1 MEDRDLAILAQLV
14 KEYPVQN
21 IMEALEKVVSTQAD
35 ELVDSGYGHSEMA
48 KELTLAAWHLH
59 LFNNK

>member
-14 KEYPVQN
+14 KEYPVQD
-21 IMEALEKVVSTQAD
+21 ILEALEKIVSEQAD

-48 KELTLAAWHLH
+48 KELTLAAWHLYI
-59 LFNNK
+59 FNKK